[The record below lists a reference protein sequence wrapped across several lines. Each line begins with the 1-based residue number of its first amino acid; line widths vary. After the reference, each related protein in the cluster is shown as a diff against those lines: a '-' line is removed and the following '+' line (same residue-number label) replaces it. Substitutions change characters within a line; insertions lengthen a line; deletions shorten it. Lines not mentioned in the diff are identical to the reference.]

1 MNHQTDWRRSLEDF
15 MHFCLAGLVFVMY
28 TEVIK
33 LMPLPPLWAVLF
45 WFLFICLAM
54 DSINT
59 ITSTVVHALEESY
72 GTLIKQRF
80 QVRSFEQSL
89 RSLMSIPR

>member
-1 MNHQTDWRRSLEDF
+1 MYISKFLFLD
-15 MHFCLAGLVFVMY
+15 AGLVFVMY

-59 ITSTVVHALEESY
+59 LTSTVVHALEESY
-72 GTLIKQRF
+72 GTTIKQRF
-80 QVRSFEQSL
+80 QARQHCSAPVWNDDR
-89 RSLMSIPR
+89 